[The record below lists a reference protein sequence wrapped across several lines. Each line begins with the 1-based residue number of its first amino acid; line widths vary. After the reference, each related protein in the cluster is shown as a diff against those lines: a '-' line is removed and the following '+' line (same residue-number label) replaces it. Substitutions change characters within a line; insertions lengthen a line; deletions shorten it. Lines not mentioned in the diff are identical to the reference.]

1 MRKVQLIFSPTCLP
15 RNLDIFYW
23 VIYSPTQV
31 IWKAFYAFVSVSKL
45 SMTGELEFYLRPC
58 PWRKNSFVV
67 VVVLTFW
74 LQPTAYGI
82 LVSPPPPQP
91 GVEPTPPAL
100 ESGVLTGRPPGN
112 PHCYCFAFND
122 GRGLSKFVC
131 GGRSRRCRHSVESQ
145 MGREGNQGNL
155 EQLQR
160 ADGLPTSGRGVRA
173 GNFPSTTGGSFLS
186 GSQSTPSSLSVS
198 SWPLFLLTQ
207 SGMCFSR
214 FILFIFGCTE
224 SSLLHKGL
232 F

>member
-67 VVVLTFW
+67 VFLTFC

-91 GVEPTPPAL
+91 GIEPTPTAL
-100 ESGVLTGRPPGN
+100 EGGVLTSRPPGN
-112 PHCYCFAFND
+112 PHCCCFAFNY
-122 GRGLSKFVC
+122 GRGLSQFVC
-131 GGRSRRCRHSVESQ
+131 GGRSRRCRRSVESQ

-160 ADGLPTSGRGVRA
+160 ADGVPTSGRGVRA
-173 GNFPSTTGGSFLS
+173 GFLS
-186 GSQSTPSSLSVS
+186 SSQSTPSSLSVS
-198 SWPLFLLTQ
+198 SWPLFLPTQ

-214 FILFIFGCTE
+214 FF
-224 SSLLHKGL
+224 
-232 F
+232 